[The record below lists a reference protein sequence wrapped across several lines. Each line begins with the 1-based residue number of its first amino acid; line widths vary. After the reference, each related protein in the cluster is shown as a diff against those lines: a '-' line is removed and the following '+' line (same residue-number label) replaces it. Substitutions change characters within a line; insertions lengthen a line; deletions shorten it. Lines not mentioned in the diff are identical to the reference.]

1 MINPAIEEDLKRM
14 SLNDVNYADYIKENY
29 IQIPDNA
36 TNGDMIKAMFPNWRI
51 KYVRKMSG
59 LNRYDIEIDEL
70 NRLSFYE
77 DWWNSPYKED
87 KENKE

>member
-36 TNGDMIKAMFPNWRI
+36 TNGDVIKALFPNGYI
-51 KYVRKMSG
+51 KIGTATVTMNINGIALLAFPLK
-59 LNRYDIEIDEL
+59 
-70 NRLSFYE
+70 
-77 DWWNSPYKED
+77 WWNSPYKAD
-87 KENKE
+87 KESGE